1 MIYTLCNIMNDHI
14 VQTITD
20 LEKKVAEYE
29 GHALRVKTTINELCV
44 MAGLPPRYAAA
55 ALEKSSGG
63 GFTIRSD
70 QFHARP
76 LATIIREYLEMRK
89 RADLGPATTEEI
101 FDALAQGGYESQA
114 KDERIARI
122 ALNGAL
128 TKNPVFYKLPN
139 KRWGL
144 LEWYPKAK
152 QRDDDEDETAVGS
165 EQARENKEK
174 REREEAAQKSAEES
188 AVPKLPVRRPLPPP
202 KPVS

>member
-1 MIYTLCNIMNDHI
+1 MNDHI

-29 GHALRVKTTINELCV
+29 GHAIRVKTTINELCV
-44 MAGLPPRYAAA
+44 MAGLPARYTAAS
-55 ALEKSSGG
+55 LEKSSGS

-76 LATIIREYLEMRK
+76 VATIVREYLEMRK
-89 RADLGPATTEEI
+89 RADIGPATMEEI

-114 KDERIARI
+114 KEERIARI
-122 ALNGAL
+122 ALYNAL

-152 QRDDDEDETAVGS
+152 QRDDESEDE
-165 EQARENKEK
+165 ENIKK
-174 REREEAAQKSAEES
+174 KIIES
-188 AVPKLPVRRPLPPP
+188 APP
-202 KPVS
+202 KPVAASIVPGITIPPRRQ

>member
-1 MIYTLCNIMNDHI
+1 MNDHI

-55 ALEKSSGG
+55 QLEKSAGG
-63 GFTIRSD
+63 GMSIRSD

-76 LATIIREYLEMRK
+76 VATIVREYLEMRK
-89 RADLGPATTEEI
+89 RSDMGPATLEEI
-101 FDALAQGGYESQA
+101 YDAMAQGGYEFQTKSEQ
-114 KDERIARI
+114 IARI
-122 ALNGAL
+122 SLSNAL
-128 TKNPVFYKLPN
+128 TKNTVFYKLPN

-152 QRDDDEDETAVGS
+152 QRDDGDEDDGAAAKKPS
-165 EQARENKEK
+165 
-174 REREEAAQKSAEES
+174 EAASSPSGPSTRKPST
-188 AVPKLPVRRPLPPP
+188 PPP
-202 KPVS
+202 SEKS